1 MKEKG
6 KRLQKI
12 QELDYIAVDQET
24 EMYAKATQQKMKS
37 LLKQKMTKTNENE
50 SEKIDIQL

>member
-12 QELDYIAVDQET
+12 QELDYIAVNQET

-37 LLKQKMTKTNENE
+37 LLQRKMTKTNENE

>member
-37 LLKQKMTKTNENE
+37 LLQQKMTKTNENE
-50 SEKIDIQL
+50 IEKIDIQL